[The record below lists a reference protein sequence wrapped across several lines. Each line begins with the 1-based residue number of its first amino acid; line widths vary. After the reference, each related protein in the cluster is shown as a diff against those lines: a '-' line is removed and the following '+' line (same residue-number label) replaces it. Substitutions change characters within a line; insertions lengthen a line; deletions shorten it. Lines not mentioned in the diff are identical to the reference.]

1 MSIRFKFR
9 SSVNF
14 DSVDIEGRSSISV
27 GDLRSKIVLHKHL
40 NICQDF
46 DLVFSDAL
54 TAHEFHDENFQIP
67 SGSSVIIKRV
77 PAGSVPSAMAPINS
91 VENLGAKDSN
101 PVNPIGY
108 FPLNAEMDNFDDF
121 GVDLCPIPEAALSD
135 SDLEFDKN
143 YCISNE
149 KPKNALA
156 RVGCQVFEASDL
168 SEAIPRGPNHNVTE
182 RNTSQTKVELN
193 GEEPMKLEKDLIF
206 CHHGNQRMVANCP
219 AVQND
224 DFPSELK
231 CSLCNTF
238 FKEAVMIPCCQ
249 HSFCEKCIR
258 AVIQEK
264 AKCPK
269 CYSSKCKVED
279 LLPNL
284 SLRQAIEHFLESQIL
299 MSDADNALHKYAP
312 DGESG
317 IQAKDFSC
325 AVTIL
330 QREPN
335 MPLSPSATE
344 KGSNQI
350 MTESVYESRIKKN
363 VSLGGSGS
371 HTSNLGLSK
380 ALKSAPL
387 SHKLKQTDGE
397 RVGYAHHEVFRN
409 GDDLEAC
416 PDFQG
421 ESQPHNFPQS
431 HVHEEVDFTI
441 NKKRGLWVN
450 TGGGDRNFMA
460 TGRHKKSNH
469 FIRDCPAAS
478 SPYPMLQTGNSMFP
492 GAMSGYASPFWNSNP
507 LPPIRP
513 FTNMY
518 GNSGMMPF
526 NSGMVPSS
534 PFAVPPY
541 MPSMYGGLPV
551 PSGFMRMGGML
562 APQVQTGSE
571 RPLTHSENMQLRD
584 CENRWKLSNEDLGRE
599 KSASY
604 SEDSFPRVSQRKYRH
619 DKHVDHDSHAVDERH
634 EKNLCS
640 TIAGRDRSDRKPYH
654 RERSNSGVEDMPN
667 SSDRWSEERHKHPRR
682 SSKQRESKG
691 KCGSDS
697 SRSHHQTKKERDY
710 GGKRVESD
718 IEPNRKHHSHSGSGL
733 EPCSSVDQ
741 KKQYKDK
748 DPSHKSRHSRRN
760 TKPSSDDMCND
771 RWQMAS
777 GSEEDYGEGYRYRKR
792 KRSKKRRFVADG
804 VFFAELNEVLI
815 RELAEDGYS
824 NAHRDRYRSYSY
836 SQRSCGL
843 RFQRAMWSS
852 IPEGNVE
859 FYAEKVN
866 NRVLCA
872 IVQAESLRYKLL
884 GGLAVR
890 RGCHCK
896 WKTSCSACKSM
907 KFKDGYV
914 ISSGQPVKEFIDSAM
929 RHVLLRQEH
938 NTHTHLYAPKQR
950 QRSHKS
956 PRRPIF
962 LRLEEAHC
970 GGSHAWGVLGIM
982 VKVMLEWNPK
992 GKAGPTTP
1000 LPDQVTI
1007 HTPKEGGFYPSN
1019 ARTTN

>member
-1 MSIRFKFR
+1 MSGGHQFGIGMSIRFKFR
-9 SSVNF
+9 RSVNF

-54 TAHEFHDENFQIP
+54 TGHEFHDENFQ
-67 SGSSVIIKRV
+67 SLREFLQDLCLLLW
-77 PAGSVPSAMAPINS
+77 APINS
-91 VENLGAKDSN
+91 VENLGAKDTN

-108 FPLNAEMDNFDDF
+108 FPLNAEMDNFDDI

-149 KPKNALA
+149 KPKNALPS
-156 RVGCQVFEASDL
+156 RVGCQMFEASEL

-193 GEEPMKLEKDLIF
+193 GEEPMKLETDLIF
-206 CHHGNQRMVANCP
+206 RHHGNQRMVANCL
-219 AVQND
+219 AVQNA

-258 AVIQEK
+258 AVLQEK

-350 MTESVYESRIKKN
+350 MTESVYD
-363 VSLGGSGS
+363 
-371 HTSNLGLSK
+371 NLGSSK

-397 RVGYAHHEVFRN
+397 RVGYAHHEVFRS

-460 TGRHKKSNH
+460 TGRHKKDH
-469 FIRDCPAAS
+469 FIKDCPAGS

-492 GAMSGYASPFWNSNP
+492 GAMSGYASPCWNSNP

-541 MPSMYGGLPV
+541 MP
-551 PSGFMRMGGML
+551 
-562 APQVQTGSE
+562 
-571 RPLTHSENMQLRD
+571 
-584 CENRWKLSNEDLGRE
+584 
-599 KSASY
+599 
-604 SEDSFPRVSQRKYRH
+604 
-619 DKHVDHDSHAVDERH
+619 
-634 EKNLCS
+634 
-640 TIAGRDRSDRKPYH
+640 
-654 RERSNSGVEDMPN
+654 
-667 SSDRWSEERHKHPRR
+667 
-682 SSKQRESKG
+682 
-691 KCGSDS
+691 
-697 SRSHHQTKKERDY
+697 
-710 GGKRVESD
+710 
-718 IEPNRKHHSHSGSGL
+718 
-733 EPCSSVDQ
+733 
-741 KKQYKDK
+741 
-748 DPSHKSRHSRRN
+748 
-760 TKPSSDDMCND
+760 
-771 RWQMAS
+771 
-777 GSEEDYGEGYRYRKR
+777 
-792 KRSKKRRFVADG
+792 
-804 VFFAELNEVLI
+804 
-815 RELAEDGYS
+815 
-824 NAHRDRYRSYSY
+824 
-836 SQRSCGL
+836 
-843 RFQRAMWSS
+843 
-852 IPEGNVE
+852 
-859 FYAEKVN
+859 
-866 NRVLCA
+866 
-872 IVQAESLRYKLL
+872 
-884 GGLAVR
+884 
-890 RGCHCK
+890 
-896 WKTSCSACKSM
+896 
-907 KFKDGYV
+907 
-914 ISSGQPVKEFIDSAM
+914 
-929 RHVLLRQEH
+929 
-938 NTHTHLYAPKQR
+938 
-950 QRSHKS
+950 
-956 PRRPIF
+956 
-962 LRLEEAHC
+962 
-970 GGSHAWGVLGIM
+970 
-982 VKVMLEWNPK
+982 
-992 GKAGPTTP
+992 
-1000 LPDQVTI
+1000 
-1007 HTPKEGGFYPSN
+1007 
-1019 ARTTN
+1019 

>member
-108 FPLNAEMDNFDDF
+108 FPLNAETDNFDDF

-156 RVGCQVFEASDL
+156 SRVGCQVFEASDL

-193 GEEPMKLEKDLIF
+193 GEEPMKLEK
-206 CHHGNQRMVANCP
+206 MVANCP

-371 HTSNLGLSK
+371 HTSNLGSSK

-397 RVGYAHHEVFRN
+397 RVGYAHHEVFRS
-409 GDDLEAC
+409 GDDSEAC

-460 TGRHKKSNH
+460 TGRHKKGDRTCYMCGSPDH

-584 CENRWKLSNEDLGRE
+584 CENRWKLSNENLGRRQSYDDEDDGYNKRYHCNVPERSHEFKSRVERE

-667 SSDRWSEERHKHPRR
+667 SSDRRSEERHKHPRR

-748 DPSHKSRHSRRN
+748 DPSHTSRHSRRN

-792 KRSKKRRFVADG
+792 KRV
-804 VFFAELNEVLI
+804 
-815 RELAEDGYS
+815 
-824 NAHRDRYRSYSY
+824 H
-836 SQRSCGL
+836 
-843 RFQRAMWSS
+843 
-852 IPEGNVE
+852 
-859 FYAEKVN
+859 
-866 NRVLCA
+866 
-872 IVQAESLRYKLL
+872 
-884 GGLAVR
+884 
-890 RGCHCK
+890 
-896 WKTSCSACKSM
+896 
-907 KFKDGYV
+907 
-914 ISSGQPVKEFIDSAM
+914 
-929 RHVLLRQEH
+929 
-938 NTHTHLYAPKQR
+938 
-950 QRSHKS
+950 
-956 PRRPIF
+956 
-962 LRLEEAHC
+962 
-970 GGSHAWGVLGIM
+970 
-982 VKVMLEWNPK
+982 
-992 GKAGPTTP
+992 
-1000 LPDQVTI
+1000 
-1007 HTPKEGGFYPSN
+1007 
-1019 ARTTN
+1019 

>member
-1 MSIRFKFR
+1 MPFIR
-9 SSVNF
+9 
-14 DSVDIEGRSSISV
+14 
-27 GDLRSKIVLHKHL
+27 
-40 NICQDF
+40 
-46 DLVFSDAL
+46 
-54 TAHEFHDENFQIP
+54 
-67 SGSSVIIKRV
+67 
-77 PAGSVPSAMAPINS
+77 APINS
-91 VENLGAKDSN
+91 VENLGAKDTN

-149 KPKNALA
+149 KPKNAL
-156 RVGCQVFEASDL
+156 
-168 SEAIPRGPNHNVTE
+168 PR
-182 RNTSQTKVELN
+182 
-193 GEEPMKLEKDLIF
+193 DLIF
-206 CHHGNQRMVANCP
+206 CHHGNQRMVANCL
-219 AVQND
+219 AVQNA

-258 AVIQEK
+258 AVLQEK

-350 MTESVYESRIKKN
+350 MTESVYD
-363 VSLGGSGS
+363 
-371 HTSNLGLSK
+371 NLGSSK

-397 RVGYAHHEVFRN
+397 RVGYARHEVFRS

-460 TGRHKKSNH
+460 TGRHKKVGDRTCYMCGSPDH

-492 GAMSGYASPFWNSNP
+492 GAMSGYASPCWNSNP

-541 MPSMYGGLPV
+541 MPYMYGGLPV
-551 PSGFMRMGGML
+551 PSMT
-562 APQVQTGSE
+562 VTISDI
-571 RPLTHSENMQLRD
+571 T
-584 CENRWKLSNEDLGRE
+584 
-599 KSASY
+599 SASY
-604 SEDSFPRVSQRKYRH
+604 SEDSF
-619 DKHVDHDSHAVDERH
+619 
-634 EKNLCS
+634 
-640 TIAGRDRSDRKPYH
+640 
-654 RERSNSGVEDMPN
+654 
-667 SSDRWSEERHKHPRR
+667 
-682 SSKQRESKG
+682 
-691 KCGSDS
+691 
-697 SRSHHQTKKERDY
+697 
-710 GGKRVESD
+710 
-718 IEPNRKHHSHSGSGL
+718 
-733 EPCSSVDQ
+733 
-741 KKQYKDK
+741 
-748 DPSHKSRHSRRN
+748 
-760 TKPSSDDMCND
+760 
-771 RWQMAS
+771 
-777 GSEEDYGEGYRYRKR
+777 
-792 KRSKKRRFVADG
+792 
-804 VFFAELNEVLI
+804 
-815 RELAEDGYS
+815 
-824 NAHRDRYRSYSY
+824 
-836 SQRSCGL
+836 
-843 RFQRAMWSS
+843 
-852 IPEGNVE
+852 
-859 FYAEKVN
+859 
-866 NRVLCA
+866 
-872 IVQAESLRYKLL
+872 
-884 GGLAVR
+884 
-890 RGCHCK
+890 
-896 WKTSCSACKSM
+896 
-907 KFKDGYV
+907 
-914 ISSGQPVKEFIDSAM
+914 
-929 RHVLLRQEH
+929 
-938 NTHTHLYAPKQR
+938 THT
-950 QRSHKS
+950 
-956 PRRPIF
+956 RRIYVPQ
-962 LRLEEAHC
+962 LLEETDLI
-970 GGSHAWGVLGIM
+970 GSHIIKRDQIQKLKICPIVLTGGMKRGIGIM
-982 VKVMLEWNPK
+982 KKIL
-992 GKAGPTTP
+992 
-1000 LPDQVTI
+1000 
-1007 HTPKEGGFYPSN
+1007 
-1019 ARTTN
+1019 